1 MIAIVDPIAHR
12 RAFANR
18 RDATHMLLQ
27 KAACGRRH
35 GANAGRGNFG
45 TSNATGASRTQ
56 THSHKRR
63 QPLCR
68 KPARARSPSH
78 HRITAHA

>member
-12 RAFANR
+12 RARANR
-18 RDATHMLLQ
+18 R
-27 KAACGRRH
+27 
-35 GANAGRGNFG
+35 
-45 TSNATGASRTQ
+45 NATPRALHRAQACSRK
-56 THSHKRR
+56 HP

-68 KPARARSPSH
+68 KPVRARSPSH

>member
-27 KAACGRRH
+27 KAACGRLRD
-35 GANAGRGNFG
+35 ANADRED
-45 TSNATGASRTQ
+45 TSASMTACASRAQ
-56 THSHKRR
+56 VHSHKRR
-63 QPLCR
+63 QPPCR